1 MEMINRG
8 IKLFL
13 SAFFVMLSNALVA
26 QDVRVKATANKDHIL
41 VGEPVL
47 LQLEAECPA
56 DASIGWFNLDSIP
69 HFEFIDKGKIDTV
82 PGSMGKM
89 FHQTVT
95 VTSYDSGSQVF
106 PQMAIALNNRRF
118 VTDSFKIEV
127 SYSAADPNQ
136 PYHDIKEIVEVPE
149 MEPLYV
155 NYIIAVLT
163 IIAIVALV
171 LLLRRKGKVVKEQ
184 QVQKG
189 PMISPYEKAVTKLT
203 ALSGES
209 SYDDGNFKQYCI
221 GLNDIFRDYCRDENI
236 GASPDSNNSAL
247 VIDLKPRM
255 LNDDLVKLAQA
266 LRLVDAVKFAK
277 YRPAE
282 EEYVQVFTVIRTS
295 IDKIHQQVH
304 PKTFT

>member
-1 MEMINRG
+1 MEMTNRG

-13 SAFFVMLSNALVA
+13 AVFFLMLANLLQA
-26 QDVRVKATANKDHIL
+26 QEVRVKATANKDHIL

-47 LQLEAECPA
+47 LQLEAESQA
-56 DASIGWFNLDSIP
+56 DASFEWFNLDSIP
-69 HFEFIDKGKIDTV
+69 HFEFIDKGKIDTL

-89 FHQTVT
+89 FHQALT

-106 PQMAIALNNRRF
+106 PQMAITLNNRRF
-118 VTDSFKIEV
+118 VTDSIKIEV

-136 PYHDIKEIVEVPE
+136 PYHDIREIVEVPE

-171 LLLRRKGKVVKEQ
+171 LLLRKKGKVVPDYQPNGGQ
-184 QVQKG
+184 QL
-189 PMISPYEKAVTKLT
+189 SPFEKAVTALT
-203 ALSGES
+203 SMARE
-209 SYDDGNFKQYCI
+209 YTYNDGRFKQYCI
-221 GLNDIFRDYCRDENI
+221 QLNDIFRNYCREEKI
-236 GASPDSNNSAL
+236 GASPDSNNSVL
-247 VIDLKPRM
+247 VTDLKPRM

-282 EEYVQVFTVIRTS
+282 AEYEQVYQVIRTT
-295 IDKIHQQVH
+295 IDKIHEQVH
-304 PKTFT
+304 HKTFN